1 MSLGLLCRRRIS
13 AVSKTSS
20 PNVIVTMLLRVSSA
34 GMIHHNVNG
43 PNGSSNEDGLLL
55 INPVALNKPAS
66 AAVIHHQHHQYN
78 NNNNNGQYLLLVR
91 LPSPAL
97 VQQQQQHNRP
107 SIRFY
112 GNSEKNHSLKK
123 SAQSSCETG
132 PYLYKR
138 PLFQTPIMAVKP
150 KNGIKVTRR
159 RL

>member
-13 AVSKTSS
+13 AVSKTLS

-55 INPVALNKPAS
+55 INPAALNKPAS
-66 AAVIHHQHHQYN
+66 AAVIHHQHHQY

-112 GNSEKNHSLKK
+112 GNSEKKHSLKK